1 MAILYPSIDVIK
13 KRKPEPTP
21 GERTLLSFL
30 LNAYDDE
37 YEIFFQPFLNGDLP
51 DIVVVHKGG
60 GVMIF
65 EVKDWDLSNYH
76 VNEKGKWIV
85 NCNNSVYK
93 NNPLKQVLKYKKSLY
108 DIHID
113 SLLSLR
119 LKDYK
124 YWYVVNC
131 AVYFHCHTTEY
142 AQNFCVGEKPTN
154 KYKTFVNK
162 NFTIIGRNALKKER
176 NNGCNL

>member
-1 MAILYPSIDVIK
+1 M
-13 KRKPEPTP
+13 
-21 GERTLLSFL
+21 
-30 LNAYDDE
+30 
-37 YEIFFQPFLNGDLP
+37 
-51 DIVVVHKGG
+51 VHKGG
-60 GVMIF
+60 GLMIF

-131 AVYFHCHTTEY
+131 AVYFPLSY
-142 AQNFCVGEKPTN
+142 
-154 KYKTFVNK
+154 Y
-162 NFTIIGRNALKKER
+162 
-176 NNGCNL
+176 

>member
-60 GVMIF
+60 GVMI
-65 EVKDWDLSNYH
+65 
-76 VNEKGKWIV
+76 
-85 NCNNSVYK
+85 
-93 NNPLKQVLKYKKSLY
+93 LK
-108 DIHID
+108 
-113 SLLSLR
+113 
-119 LKDYK
+119 
-124 YWYVVNC
+124 
-131 AVYFHCHTTEY
+131 
-142 AQNFCVGEKPTN
+142 
-154 KYKTFVNK
+154 
-162 NFTIIGRNALKKER
+162 
-176 NNGCNL
+176 